1 MPLFRSIIVRL
12 LFDWTDEVVYAYDGE
27 LSNELVVAD
36 SLVWWLVPVGF
47 CGIVDIVVVVCI
59 VISSIGFTGD
69 LDLLKTRNFG
79 GELDDDDDQEEH
91 DDDE

>member
-1 MPLFRSIIVRL
+1 M
-12 LFDWTDEVVYAYDGE
+12 
-27 LSNELVVAD
+27 
-36 SLVWWLVPVGF
+36 PVGF